1 MAGSGLLYGIVIRLV
16 VGWEHV
22 MTQRE
27 IEDRRVVAR
36 RLYEALCA
44 QFPDKYIALIQP
56 HTQAEHGMSGDRIE
70 PSAGRAG
77 T

>member
-1 MAGSGLLYGIVIRLV
+1 
-16 VGWEHV
+16 

-44 QFPDKYIALIQP
+44 QFPDKYVALIQP
-56 HTQAEHGMSGDRIE
+56 HKQAEHGISGDRIE
-70 PSAGRAG
+70 PAPRPTA